1 MLGSVKQENI
11 KTRNGI
17 AKIVSVERCMKMSKF
32 ATKIKQLQNDK
43 ILWEVFPRI
52 DGNKYVITSASDVGP
67 SGPET
72 YVFPSNEKGE
82 IIDWGELPGSYRG
95 DLVHEKCFKNIGYKI
110 NE

>member
-1 MLGSVKQENI
+1 
-11 KTRNGI
+11 
-17 AKIVSVERCMKMSKF
+17 MSKS
-32 ATKIKQLQNDK
+32 ATKIKELPNNK
-43 ILWEVFPRI
+43 ILWEVLPRI

-72 YVFPSNEKGE
+72 YVFPSNQKGE

-95 DLVHEKCFKNIGYKI
+95 DLVHEKCFEKIGYKI

>member
-1 MLGSVKQENI
+1 
-11 KTRNGI
+11 
-17 AKIVSVERCMKMSKF
+17 MKMSKF

-95 DLVHEKCFKNIGYKI
+95 DLAHEKCFKNIGYKI

>member
-1 MLGSVKQENI
+1 MMN
-11 KTRNGI
+11 
-17 AKIVSVERCMKMSKF
+17 KF
-32 ATKIKQLQNDK
+32 AKKIKELPNNK

-95 DLVHEKCFKNIGYKI
+95 DLVHKKCFEKIGYKI